1 MAKRSCDAGNANT
14 ADASASMALLRL
26 RSRSG
31 SSEPSRA
38 SARTRA
44 VPKAIERGVQMHRG
58 ITALVIVGLLAAA
71 AAVGATTLG
80 PGNGT
85 ASSHREAPLIAEDP
99 SADLTDLYA
108 FRSPDKPNTVT
119 ILANVI
125 PGEDPAAGPNWY
137 TFSPSARYNLKI
149 DTDGDARTDVT
160 YQFQFRTK
168 TGPFFLGD
176 TAQPFTVTRIAG
188 RSTKVVARGT
198 TPPNN
203 IGPRSTPNYRS
214 LAAKSVVPLAGG
226 GQAFAGQRDDPFFG
240 DIGAIF
246 DLVAIRKGTGNMG
259 GGKDFFAGYGVH
271 TIGVQLPI
279 ADLKAKTS
287 TIGVW
292 SSVDRRK
299 VTTRSTAGARNSGTW
314 IQVNRL
320 ANPLVN
326 EVVIPTGLKDQWN
339 GLAAW
344 NEGRFRQYYE
354 TPILAAVINK
364 LYKLDA
370 PETGRD
376 DLVAVLLTGVPK
388 LNFTGSHPA
397 DLLRLNL
404 AIPFTKNPN
413 RMAVLAGDNQGWPN
427 GRRLGD
433 DVIDIAEQAVGGFLK
448 GTKLPL
454 GDGVNADDRK
464 LMPSFPYIADPQSG
478 FENTKAK

>member
-1 MAKRSCDAGNANT
+1 MRRGII
-14 ADASASMALLRL
+14 ALGAVGL
-26 RSRSG
+26 RS
-31 SSEPSRA
+31 
-38 SARTRA
+38 
-44 VPKAIERGVQMHRG
+44 
-58 ITALVIVGLLAAA
+58 AAA
-71 AAVGATTLG
+71 AGGAATLG

-137 TFSPSARYNLKI
+137 TFSPNARYNLKI
-149 DTDGDARTDVT
+149 DTNGDALPNVT
-160 YQFQFRTK
+160 YRFQFHTK

-188 RSTKVVARGT
+188 GKSKVVARGT

-203 IGPRSTPNYRS
+203 IGPRSTPSYRS
-214 LAAKSVVPLAGG
+214 LAAKGVVPISGG
-226 GQAFAGQRDDPFFG
+226 GSAFAGQRDDPFFG
-240 DIGAIF
+240 DVGAIF

-271 TIGVQLPI
+271 SFGVQVPI
-279 ADLKAKTS
+279 AGLNAKNG

-299 VTTRSTAGARNSGTW
+299 VTTRGTATRNSGGW
-314 IQVNRL
+314 VQVNRL

-339 GLAAW
+339 ALQPVQ
-344 NEGRFRQYYE
+344 EGRFQKYYT

-364 LYKLDA
+364 LYKLGA

-388 LNFTGSHPA
+388 LNYTGPRLA
-397 DLLRLNL
+397 DLLRVNL
-404 AIPFTKNPN
+404 TIPVTAKPD
-413 RMAVLAGDNQGWPN
+413 RMGVLADDNQGWPN
-427 GRRLGD
+427 GRRLND

-454 GDGVNADDRK
+454 GDGVNGDDRN
-464 LMPSFPYIADPQSG
+464 LLGSFPYAADPQSG
-478 FENTKAK
+478 FENTKGK

>member
-1 MAKRSCDAGNANT
+1 
-14 ADASASMALLRL
+14 
-26 RSRSG
+26 
-31 SSEPSRA
+31 
-38 SARTRA
+38 
-44 VPKAIERGVQMHRG
+44 MHKG
-58 ITALVIVGLLAAA
+58 ITAAAAVGLLAAA
-71 AAVGATTLG
+71 AVLGTATLG
-80 PGNGT
+80 PGSGT

-119 ILANVI
+119 ILANVV

-137 TFSPSARYNLKI
+137 TFSPNARYNLKI
-149 DTDGDARTDVT
+149 DTNGDARPNVT
-160 YQFQFRTK
+160 YRFQFDTK

-188 RSTKVVARGT
+188 GKERVVARGT

-203 IGPRSTPNYRS
+203 IGPRSTPNYRA
-214 LAAKSVVPLAGG
+214 LAAKGVVSFGG
-226 GQAFAGQRDDPFFG
+226 GGKAFAGQRDDPFFG
-240 DIGAIF
+240 DVGAIF

-271 TIGVQLPI
+271 TFGVQVPI
-279 ADLKAKTS
+279 AGLNAKNNI
-287 TIGVW
+287 IGVW

-299 VTTRSTAGARNSGTW
+299 VTTRGATTRNSGAW
-314 IQVNRL
+314 VQVNRL

-326 EVVIPTGLKDQWN
+326 EVIIPTGLKDQWN
-339 GLAAW
+339 ALQPW
-344 NEGRFRQYYE
+344 QEERFRQYYN

-364 LYKLDA
+364 LYKLGV
-370 PETGRD
+370 PETERD
-376 DLVAVLLTGVPK
+376 DLVAVLLTGVPQ
-388 LNFTGSHPA
+388 LNLTSA
-397 DLLRLNL
+397 RLAEVLRLNL
-404 AIPFTKNPN
+404 GIPVTKNPN

-454 GDGVNADDRK
+454 GDGVNGDDRK
-464 LMPSFPYIADPQSG
+464 LLESFPYIADPQSG
-478 FENTKAK
+478 FENTKGK

>member
-1 MAKRSCDAGNANT
+1 
-14 ADASASMALLRL
+14 
-26 RSRSG
+26 
-31 SSEPSRA
+31 
-38 SARTRA
+38 
-44 VPKAIERGVQMHRG
+44 MHRG
-58 ITALVIVGLLAAA
+58 ITALAATGLLVAA

-80 PGNGT
+80 PGNGS

-119 ILANVI
+119 ILANVV

-137 TFSPSARYNLKI
+137 TFSPNARYNLTI
-149 DTDGDARTDVT
+149 DTNGDARPNVT
-160 YQFQFRTK
+160 YRFQFHTK

-176 TAQPFTVTRIAG
+176 TAQPYTVTRVAG
-188 RSTKVVARGT
+188 GKSNVVARGT

-214 LAAKSVVPLAGG
+214 LAAKGIVPLAGG

-259 GGKDFFAGYGVH
+259 GGKNFFAGYGVH
-271 TIGVQLPI
+271 TFGVQVPI
-279 ADLKAKTS
+279 AGLRAKNS

-292 SSVDRRK
+292 SSVDRRAI
-299 VTTRSTAGARNSGTW
+299 TRRGAATRNSGAW
-314 IQVNRL
+314 VQVDRL

-339 GLAAW
+339 ALQPSQEA
-344 NEGRFRQYYE
+344 RFEKYYT

-364 LYKLDA
+364 LYKLGT

-388 LNFTGSHPA
+388 LNFTGPRLA
-397 DLLRLNL
+397 ELLRLNL
-404 AIPFTKNPN
+404 TIPVTQNPN
-413 RMAVLAGDNQGWPN
+413 RLGVLAGDNQGWPN

-478 FENTKAK
+478 FDDTKGK

>member
-1 MAKRSCDAGNANT
+1 
-14 ADASASMALLRL
+14 
-26 RSRSG
+26 
-31 SSEPSRA
+31 
-38 SARTRA
+38 
-44 VPKAIERGVQMHRG
+44 
-58 ITALVIVGLLAAA
+58 
-71 AAVGATTLG
+71 
-80 PGNGT
+80 
-85 ASSHREAPLIAEDP
+85 LIAEDP

-137 TFSPSARYNLKI
+137 TFSPNARYNLKI
-149 DTDGDARTDVT
+149 DTNGDALPNVT
-160 YQFQFRTK
+160 YRFQFHTK

-188 RSTKVVARGT
+188 GKSKVVARGT

-203 IGPRSTPNYRS
+203 IGPRSTPSYRS
-214 LAAKSVVPLAGG
+214 LAAKGVVSVAGG
-226 GQAFAGQRDDPFFG
+226 GSAFAGQRDDPFFG

-271 TIGVQLPI
+271 SFGVQVPI
-279 ADLKAKTS
+279 AGLSAKNG

-299 VTTRSTAGARNSGTW
+299 VTTRGRATRNSGGW
-314 IQVNRL
+314 VQVDRL

-339 GLAAW
+339 ALQPVQ
-344 NEGRFRQYYE
+344 EGRFEKYYT

-364 LYKLDA
+364 LYKLGA

-388 LNFTGSHPA
+388 LNYTGPRLA
-397 DLLRLNL
+397 DLLRVNL
-404 AIPFTKNPN
+404 TIPVTAKPD
-413 RMAVLAGDNQGWPN
+413 RMGVLAGDNQGWPN

-454 GDGVNADDRK
+454 GDGVNGDDRSP
-464 LMPSFPYIADPQSG
+464 LGSFPYAADPQSG
-478 FENTKAK
+478 FENTKGK

>member
-1 MAKRSCDAGNANT
+1 MR
-14 ADASASMALLRL
+14 
-26 RSRSG
+26 
-31 SSEPSRA
+31 
-38 SARTRA
+38 
-44 VPKAIERGVQMHRG
+44 RGTIVFG
-58 ITALVIVGLLAAA
+58 VVGLLAAA
-71 AAVGATTLG
+71 AVVGATTLG
-80 PGNGT
+80 PGNGI

-108 FRSPDKPNTVT
+108 FRSPDRPNTVT

-137 TFSPSARYNLKI
+137 TFSPNARYNLKI
-149 DTDGDARTDVT
+149 DTNGDARPNVT
-160 YQFQFRTK
+160 YRFEFKTK

-176 TAQPFTVTRIAG
+176 TAQPFTVTRITG
-188 RSTKVVARGT
+188 SRSQVVARGT

-214 LAAKSVVPLAGG
+214 LAAKGVVSVAGG

-271 TIGVQLPI
+271 TFGVQVPI
-279 ADLKAKTS
+279 AGLNAKNGI
-287 TIGVW
+287 IGVW

-299 VTTRSTAGARNSGTW
+299 VTTRSTSGARFSGAW

-320 ANPLVN
+320 GNPLVN

-339 GLAAW
+339 GLQPW
-344 NEGRFRQYYE
+344 QEGRFRKYYDE
-354 TPILAAVINK
+354 PILAAVINQ
-364 LYKLDA
+364 LYKLNA
-370 PETGRD
+370 PTKDRD
-376 DLVAVLLTGVPK
+376 DLVAVLLTGVPQ
-388 LNFTGSHPA
+388 LNFTGPRLA
-397 DLLRLNL
+397 EILRLNL
-404 AIPFTKNPN
+404 TIPVTKNPN
-413 RMAVLAGDNQGWPN
+413 PMAVLAGDNQGWPN

-433 DVIDIAEQAVGGFLK
+433 DVVDIAEQAVGGFLK

-454 GDGVNADDRK
+454 GDGVNGDDRN
-464 LMPSFPYIADPQSG
+464 LLGSFPYIADPQSG
-478 FENTKAK
+478 FDNTKGT

>member
-1 MAKRSCDAGNANT
+1 
-14 ADASASMALLRL
+14 
-26 RSRSG
+26 
-31 SSEPSRA
+31 
-38 SARTRA
+38 
-44 VPKAIERGVQMHRG
+44 MHRG
-58 ITALVIVGLLAAA
+58 ITVVAAVGLLAV
-71 AAVGATTLG
+71 AAVVGAMTLG
-80 PGNGT
+80 PGNGK

-108 FRSPDKPNTVT
+108 FRSPDKPDTVT

-137 TFSPSARYNLKI
+137 TFSPNARYNLKI
-149 DTDGDARTDVT
+149 DTNGDALADVT
-160 YQFQFRTK
+160 YQFKFRTK

-176 TAQPFTVTRIAG
+176 TAQPYTVTRIANG
-188 RSTKVVARGT
+188 KAKVVASGT

-214 LAAKSVVPLAGG
+214 LAAKGVIRVAGG
-226 GQAFAGQRDDPFFG
+226 GEAFAGQRDDPFFG
-240 DIGAIF
+240 DVGAIF

-271 TIGVQLPI
+271 TYGVQIPI
-279 ADLKAKTS
+279 AGLHAKNATV
-287 TIGVW
+287 GVW

-299 VTTRSTAGARNSGTW
+299 VTTRGSVTRNSGGW
-314 IQVNRL
+314 VQVDRL

-326 EVVIPTGLKDQWN
+326 EVVIPTGLKDEWN
-339 GLAAW
+339 ALQPRQ
-344 NEGRFRQYYE
+344 EGRFAKYY
-354 TPILAAVINK
+354 TQPILAAVINK
-364 LYKLDA
+364 LYKLGA

-388 LNFTGSHPA
+388 LNFTGATKA

-404 AIPFTKNPN
+404 GVPVTKNPS
-413 RMAVLAGDNQGWPN
+413 RMGVLAGDNQGWPN
-427 GRRLGD
+427 GRRLND

-454 GDGVNADDRK
+454 GDGVNGDDRQ
-464 LMPSFPYIADPQSG
+464 LLPSFPYAADPQSG
-478 FENTKAK
+478 FDNTKGK

>member
-1 MAKRSCDAGNANT
+1 MRK
-14 ADASASMALLRL
+14 
-26 RSRSG
+26 
-31 SSEPSRA
+31 
-38 SARTRA
+38 
-44 VPKAIERGVQMHRG
+44 G
-58 ITALVIVGLLAAA
+58 ITAVAFVALLGTAGV
-71 AAVGATTLG
+71 VGAAKLG
-80 PGNGT
+80 PGIGA

-108 FRSPDKPNTVT
+108 FRSPDKPGTVT

-137 TFSPSARYNLKI
+137 TFSPNARYNLNV
-149 DTDGDARTDVT
+149 DTNGDARADVV
-160 YQFQFRTK
+160 YRFQFRRK

-176 TAQPFTVTRIAG
+176 TAQPFTVTRVAG
-188 RSTKVVARGT
+188 ARSSVVVRAT

-203 IGPRSTPNYRS
+203 IGPRSTPNYGQ
-214 LAAKSVVPLAGG
+214 LAAKSIASFDGG
-226 GQAFAGQRDDPFFG
+226 RSKAFAGQRDDPFFG

-271 TIGVQLPI
+271 TFGVQVPI
-279 ADLKAKTS
+279 AGLRAKNR

-292 SSVDRRK
+292 ASVDRRK
-299 VTTRSTAGARNSGTW
+299 VTTRGTATRDAGAW
-314 IQVNRL
+314 VQVNRL

-326 EVVIPTGLKDQWN
+326 EVIIPTGMKD
-339 GLAAW
+339 AW
-344 NEGRFRQYYE
+344 NARQPSEEAVYRSYYT

-364 LYKLDA
+364 LYKLGA
-370 PETGRD
+370 PETNRD

-388 LNFTGSHPA
+388 LNYTGSKLA
-397 DLLRLNL
+397 DLLRVNL
-404 AIPFTKNPN
+404 SVPVAAKPK
-413 RMAVLAGDNQGWPN
+413 RLGVLGGDTQGWPN

-454 GDGVNADDRK
+454 GDGVNADDRQP
-464 LMPSFPYIADPQSG
+464 LHSFPYIADPRSG
-478 FENTKAK
+478 FENTKGK

>member
-1 MAKRSCDAGNANT
+1 MRKSIIALAG
-14 ADASASMALLRL
+14 
-26 RSRSG
+26 
-31 SSEPSRA
+31 
-38 SARTRA
+38 
-44 VPKAIERGVQMHRG
+44 
-58 ITALVIVGLLAAA
+58 VGLLTA
-71 AAVGATTLG
+71 AAVVGAATLG

-137 TFSPSARYNLKI
+137 TFSPSARYNLKL
-149 DTDGDARTDVT
+149 DTNGDARADVT
-160 YQFQFRTK
+160 YQFRFHTK

-176 TAQPFTVTRIAG
+176 TAQPYTVTRIAG
-188 RSTKVVARGT
+188 GKAKVVARGT

-214 LAAKSVVPLAGG
+214 LAAKGVVRIAGG
-226 GQAFAGQRDDPFFG
+226 GSAFAGQRDDPFFG

-271 TIGVQLPI
+271 TFGVQVPI
-279 ADLKAKTS
+279 AGLRAKNNTV
-287 TIGVW
+287 GVW

-299 VTTRSTAGARNSGTW
+299 ITTRGAATRNSGAW
-314 IQVNRL
+314 VQVNRL

-339 GLAAW
+339 ALQPSQ
-344 NEGRFRQYYE
+344 EGRFQQYYK

-364 LYKLDA
+364 LYKLGA
-370 PETGRD
+370 PETDRD

-388 LNFTGSHPA
+388 LNYTGATLA
-397 DLLRLNL
+397 DLLRVNL
-404 AIPFTKNPN
+404 AIPVTAKPN
-413 RMAVLAGDNQGWPN
+413 RMGVLAGDNQGWPN
-427 GRRLGD
+427 GRRLDD

-454 GDGVNADDRK
+454 GDGVNGDDRAR
-464 LMPSFPYIADPQSG
+464 LGSFPYAADPQSG
-478 FENTKAK
+478 FDNTKGK

>member
-1 MAKRSCDAGNANT
+1 MT
-14 ADASASMALLRL
+14 AVAAVALL
-26 RSRSG
+26 
-31 SSEPSRA
+31 
-38 SARTRA
+38 
-44 VPKAIERGVQMHRG
+44 GV
-58 ITALVIVGLLAAA
+58 AGL
-71 AAVGATTLG
+71 VGAAKLG
-80 PGNGT
+80 PGSGQ

-119 ILANVI
+119 ILADVI

-137 TFSPSARYNLKI
+137 TFSPGARYNLKI
-149 DTDGDARTDVT
+149 DTNGDARADVT
-160 YQFQFRTK
+160 YQFRFQTK

-176 TAQPFTVTRIAG
+176 TAQPFTITRIAHG
-188 RSTKVVARGT
+188 KASVVAHGT

-203 IGPRSTPNYRS
+203 IGPRSTPNYHSLVTKSIVPFDGGRS
-214 LAAKSVVPLAGG
+214 
-226 GQAFAGQRDDPFFG
+226 QAFAGQRDDPFFG
-240 DIGAIF
+240 DVGAIF

-271 TIGVQLPI
+271 TYGVQIPI
-279 ADLKAKTS
+279 SELAAKNG

-299 VTTRSTAGARNSGTW
+299 LTRRGTTTRGVGGW
-314 IQVNRL
+314 VQVDRL

-326 EVVIPTGLKDQWN
+326 EVIIPTGLKDRWN
-339 GLAAW
+339 ALQPA
-344 NEGRFRQYYE
+344 NEAQFKKYYE

-364 LYKLDA
+364 LYKLGA

-388 LNFTGSHPA
+388 LNFTGPRLA

-404 AIPFTKNPN
+404 TIPVTHDAK
-413 RMAVLAGDNQGWPN
+413 RLGVLAGDNQGWPN
-427 GRRLGD
+427 GRRLDD

-448 GTKLPL
+448 GKKLPL
-454 GDGVNADDRK
+454 GDGVNGDDRQH
-464 LMPSFPYIADPQSG
+464 LASFPYIADPQSG
-478 FENTKAK
+478 FENTKGKQQP

>member
-1 MAKRSCDAGNANT
+1 MRREII
-14 ADASASMALLRL
+14 AL
-26 RSRSG
+26 G
-31 SSEPSRA
+31 A
-38 SARTRA
+38 
-44 VPKAIERGVQMHRG
+44 
-58 ITALVIVGLLAAA
+58 VGLLTAA
-71 AAVGATTLG
+71 AAVGAATLG

-137 TFSPSARYNLKI
+137 TFSPNARYNLKI
-149 DTDGDARTDVT
+149 DTNGDALPNVT
-160 YQFQFRTK
+160 YRFQFHTK

-176 TAQPFTVTRIAG
+176 TAQPYTVTRIAG
-188 RSTKVVARGT
+188 GKTTVVVRGT

-203 IGPRSTPNYRS
+203 IGKRSTPDYRS
-214 LAAKSVVPLAGG
+214 LVTKSIASFDGG
-226 GQAFAGQRDDPFFG
+226 ASRAFAGQRDDPFFG

-271 TIGVQLPI
+271 TFGVQVPI
-279 ADLKAKTS
+279 AGLKAKNGI
-287 TIGVW
+287 IGVW

-299 VTTRSTAGARNSGTW
+299 VTTRSTSGARSSGAW
-314 IQVNRL
+314 IQVDRL

-339 GLAAW
+339 GLVPW
-344 NEGRFRQYYE
+344 KEGRFRQYYDS
-354 TPILAAVINK
+354 PILAAVINK
-364 LYKLDA
+364 LYKLGA
-370 PETGRD
+370 PEHDRD
-376 DLVAVLLTGVPK
+376 DLVAVLLTGVPN
-388 LNFTGSHPA
+388 LNFTSPRLA
-397 DLLRLNL
+397 ELLRLNL
-404 AIPFTKNPN
+404 NIPVTKDPN
-413 RMAVLAGDNQGWPN
+413 RLGVLAGDNQGWPN

-454 GDGVNADDRK
+454 GDGVNADDRR
-464 LMPSFPYIADPQSG
+464 LLPSFPYIADPQAG
-478 FENTKAK
+478 FDNTKGK

>member
-1 MAKRSCDAGNANT
+1 
-14 ADASASMALLRL
+14 
-26 RSRSG
+26 
-31 SSEPSRA
+31 
-38 SARTRA
+38 
-44 VPKAIERGVQMHRG
+44 MHRG
-58 ITALVIVGLLAAA
+58 IAAVAAVGLLAATA
-71 AAVGATTLG
+71 VVGAATLG
-80 PGNGT
+80 PGDGT

-108 FRSPDKPNTVT
+108 FRSPDKPGTVT

-125 PGEDPAAGPNWY
+125 PAEDTAAGPNWY
-137 TFSPSARYNLKI
+137 TFSPNARYNLKV
-149 DTDGDARTDVT
+149 DTNGDARPDVT
-160 YQFQFRTK
+160 YRFQFRTK

-176 TAQPFTVTRIAG
+176 TAQPFTVSKVTRAG
-188 RSTKVVARGT
+188 KATVVARGT

-203 IGPRSTPNYRS
+203 IGPRSTPNYRG
-214 LAAKSVVPLAGG
+214 LVTKSVVSFDGG
-226 GQAFAGQRDDPFFG
+226 RSKAFAGQRDDPFFG

-271 TIGVQLPI
+271 TFGVQIPI
-279 ADLKAKTS
+279 AGLQAKNGI
-287 TIGVW
+287 IGVW

-299 VTTRSTAGARNSGTW
+299 ISTRGLKARESGAW

-326 EVVIPTGLKDQWN
+326 EVIIPTGLKDQWN
-339 GLAAW
+339 GLQPW
-344 NEGRFRQYYE
+344 QEGRFRKYYE

-364 LYKLDA
+364 LYKLGA

-376 DLVAVLLTGVPK
+376 DLVAVLLTGVPQ
-388 LNFTGSHPA
+388 LNFTSPR
-397 DLLRLNL
+397 LSEILRLNL
-404 AIPFTKNPN
+404 TIPVTARPS
-413 RMAVLAGDNQGWPN
+413 RMGVLGGDNQGWPN

-454 GDGVNADDRK
+454 GDGVDADDRN
-464 LMPSFPYIADPQSG
+464 LLGSFPYVADPQSG
-478 FENTKAK
+478 FANTKGK